1 MESTIESAGAHS
13 RYCSIGMRVQARKDP
28 NGRVI
33 LTQTQSGVDLSD
45 QIENLY
51 YLTTTPNYSSHSLD
65 PDCLAFFYQILL
77 MLKHIIITN
86 WQRWSLGL
94 VVLAIAI
101 GISSCQQPIGSAAA
115 QNSER
120 LVSAILSDPK
130 TFNPALSNE
139 SPNIFGYVGEG
150 LITEN
155 GKGEIEPALAQSWEI
170 SPDKKQ
176 ITFTLKPNLKWS
188 DGQPLTVDDVAFT
201 FNEVYFNE
209 AIPTDT
215 RDILKIGKNRQLP
228 TVKKI
233 DGNRIEFTT
242 PEPFAPFLRSLG
254 VSILPAHTLRPTIA
268 KKDNKGKPLF
278 LSTWG
283 TNTNPQDL
291 VSNGM
296 FMLDSY
302 TPGERLVFK
311 KNPYYWRKDA
321 KGKQQPYID
330 NVVWQIVESTDT
342 MLVQFRSG
350 GLDYFAVSPDFFS
363 LLKKEEDIGDY
374 KIYNG
379 GPATGLT
386 FMSFNLNQGERDGK
400 PLVDPIK
407 SRWFNNVKFRQA
419 IAYGINRQ
427 RMINNIYRGLG
438 APQDSPISVPSPYY
452 LSREQGLPSYDYN
465 PQKAKAL
472 FAAAGFT
479 YNEQKKLVDDRG
491 NPVRFTLVTN
501 SGNKIREALGTQIK
515 QDLALIGIDVDFN
528 PISFSLLVEKIDS
541 SLQWD
546 SLLIGFGG
554 GVEPNYS
561 ANFWS
566 VDGGSHL
573 FNLKPQV
580 GKPPI
585 TDRQV
590 ADWEKKI
597 DDLYVQAAQELDET
611 KRRQLYIETQK
622 ITQDNLPCIYL
633 VNPLSLSAIKNRVTG
648 IDYSPIAGPFW
659 NLHELR
665 VSAD

>member
-1 MESTIESAGAHS
+1 MILKNMLST
-13 RYCSIGMRVQARKDP
+13 K
-28 NGRVI
+28 
-33 LTQTQSGVDLSD
+33 
-45 QIENLY
+45 
-51 YLTTTPNYSSHSLD
+51 
-65 PDCLAFFYQILL
+65 
-77 MLKHIIITN
+77 
-86 WQRWSLGL
+86 WQRWSINLI
-94 VVLAIAI
+94 VIVIAI
-101 GISSCQQPIGSAAA
+101 GISSCQQIIGASSA
-115 QNSER
+115 QSSNQ

-155 GKGEIEPALAQSWEI
+155 GKGEIKPALAQSWTI
-170 SPDKKQ
+170 SPDTKS

-188 DGQPLTVDDVAFT
+188 DGAPLTIDDVSFT

-215 RDILKIGKNRQLP
+215 RDILKIGKDRKLP
-228 TVKKI
+228 TVKKVA
-233 DGNRIEFTT
+233 DNQIEFTT

-254 VSILPAHTLRPTIA
+254 ISILPAHKLRPTINQ
-268 KKDNKGKPLF
+268 KDSKGKPLF

-283 TNTNPQDL
+283 INTKPADL

-296 FMLDSY
+296 FTLDSY

-311 KNPYYWRKDA
+311 KNPYYWHKDA
-321 KGKQQPYID
+321 DGKQQPYID
-330 NVVWQIVESTDT
+330 KIVWQIVESTDT
-342 MLVQFRSG
+342 SLVQFRSG
-350 GLDYFAVSPDFFS
+350 GLDSYGVSPDFFS
-363 LLKKEEDIGDY
+363 LLKKEEQKGGY
-374 KIYNG
+374 KIYSG
-379 GPATGLT
+379 GPSTGTT

-419 IAYGINRQ
+419 IAYGTNRQ

-452 LSREQGLPSYDYN
+452 LSRAQGLPGYDYN
-465 PQKAKAL
+465 PQKSKEL
-472 FAAAGFT
+472 FTAAGFK
-479 YNEQKKLVDDRG
+479 YNDQNKLIDDRG
-491 NPVRFTLVTN
+491 NPVRFTLLTN

-515 QDLALIGIDVDFN
+515 QDLALIGIDVDFT
-528 PISFSLLVEKIDS
+528 PIAFSLLIDKIDN

-546 SLLIGFGG
+546 SLLIGFTGG
-554 GVEPNYS
+554 IEPNDG

-573 FNLKPQV
+573 FNLKPQA

-597 DDLYVQAAQELDET
+597 DDLYIQAAQELNEA
-611 KRRQLYIETQK
+611 KRRQIYIETQK
-622 ITQDNLPCIYL
+622 ITQSNLPCIYL
-633 VNPLSLSAIKNRVTG
+633 VNALSFSAIKNRVKG
-648 IDYSPIAGPFW
+648 IDYSPINGPFW
-659 NLHELR
+659 NLNELR
-665 VSAD
+665 ITPE

>member
-1 MESTIESAGAHS
+1 
-13 RYCSIGMRVQARKDP
+13 
-28 NGRVI
+28 
-33 LTQTQSGVDLSD
+33 LTQAQSRVCLPD

-51 YLTTTPNYSSHSLD
+51 YLTTTPNYSSYSLD
-65 PDCLAFFYQILL
+65 PDGIASSPLIFL
-77 MLKHIIITN
+77 MLKNIIITN
-86 WQRWSLGL
+86 WQRWSLCL

-101 GISSCQQPIGSAAA
+101 GTSSCQQLISSSTAETN
-115 QNSER
+115 QR

-155 GKGEIEPALAQSWEI
+155 GKGEIEPALAKSWEI

-176 ITFTLKPNLKWS
+176 ITFTIKPNLKWS
-188 DGQPLTVDDVAFT
+188 DGVPLTIDDVAFT

-215 RDILKIGKNRQLP
+215 RDILKIGKKRQLP

-233 DGNRIEFTT
+233 DDSRIEFTT

-268 KKDNKGKPLF
+268 KKDSKGKPLF

-283 TNTNPQDL
+283 TDTDPKKL

-296 FMLDSY
+296 FVLDSY

-311 KNPYYWRKDA
+311 KNPYYWRKDDQ
-321 KGKQQPYID
+321 GKQQPYIN
-330 NVVWQIVESTDT
+330 NVIWQIVESTDT
-342 MLVQFRSG
+342 ALVQFRSG
-350 GLDYFAVSPDFFS
+350 GLDSFGVSPDFFS
-363 LLKKEEDIGDY
+363 LLKKEEQIGGY

-379 GPATGLT
+379 GAATGTT

-419 IAYGINRQ
+419 IAYSINRQ

-465 PQKAKAL
+465 PQKAKEL

-479 YNEQKKLVDDRG
+479 YNQQKKLIDDRG
-491 NPVRFTLVTN
+491 NLVRFTLVTN

-515 QDLALIGIDVDFN
+515 QDLAPVGIDVDFT
-528 PISFSLLVEKIDS
+528 PIAFSLLVEKIDS

-546 SLLIGFGG
+546 SLLIGFTG
-554 GVEPNYS
+554 GVEPNDG

-573 FNLKPQV
+573 FNVKPQV

-597 DDLYVQAAQELDET
+597 DELYIQAAQELDEG

-622 ITQDNLPCIYL
+622 ITQENVPCIYL
-633 VNPLSLSAIKNRVTG
+633 VNPLSLSAIKNRVKG
-648 IDYSPIAGPFW
+648 IDYSPISGAFW

-665 VSAD
+665 VTAE

>member
-1 MESTIESAGAHS
+1 
-13 RYCSIGMRVQARKDP
+13 
-28 NGRVI
+28 
-33 LTQTQSGVDLSD
+33 LTQAQSGVGLPD

-51 YLTTTPNYSSHSLD
+51 YLTTTPNYSSYSLD
-65 PDCLAFFYQILL
+65 PDGIASSPLIFL
-77 MLKHIIITN
+77 MLKNLIITN

-101 GISSCQQPIGSAAA
+101 GISSCQQLISPSTAETN
-115 QNSER
+115 QR

-155 GKGEIEPALAQSWEI
+155 GKGEIEPALAKSWEI
-170 SPDKKQ
+170 SPDKKK

-188 DGQPLTVDDVAFT
+188 DGVPLTIDDVAFT

-215 RDILKIGKNRQLP
+215 RDILKIGKKRQLP

-233 DGNRIEFTT
+233 DDSRIEFTT

-254 VSILPAHTLRPTIA
+254 VSILPAHILRPKID

-283 TNTNPQDL
+283 TDTDPKKL

-321 KGKQQPYID
+321 QGKQQPYIN
-330 NVVWQIVESTDT
+330 NVIWQIVESTDT
-342 MLVQFRSG
+342 ALVQFRSG
-350 GLDYFAVSPDFFS
+350 GLDSFGVSPDFFS
-363 LLKKEEDIGDY
+363 LLKKEEQIGGY

-379 GPATGLT
+379 GAATGTT

-407 SRWFNNVKFRQA
+407 SRWFNNVRFRQA
-419 IAYGINRQ
+419 IAYSINRQ

-465 PQKAKAL
+465 PQKAKEL

-479 YNEQKKLVDDRG
+479 YNEQKKLIDDRG
-491 NPVRFTLVTN
+491 NLVRFTLVTN

-515 QDLALIGIDVDFN
+515 QDLAPVGIDVDFT
-528 PISFSLLVEKIDS
+528 PIAFSLLVEKIDS

-546 SLLIGFGG
+546 SLLIGFTG
-554 GVEPNYS
+554 GVEPNDG

-573 FNLKPQV
+573 FNVKPQV

-597 DDLYVQAAQELDET
+597 DELYIQAAQELDEG

-622 ITQDNLPCIYL
+622 ITQENVPCIYL
-633 VNPLSLSAIKNRVTG
+633 VNPLSLSAIKNRVKG
-648 IDYSPIAGPFW
+648 IDYSPISGAFW

-665 VSAD
+665 VTAE

>member
-1 MESTIESAGAHS
+1 MILKNMF
-13 RYCSIGMRVQARKDP
+13 SIK
-28 NGRVI
+28 
-33 LTQTQSGVDLSD
+33 
-45 QIENLY
+45 
-51 YLTTTPNYSSHSLD
+51 
-65 PDCLAFFYQILL
+65 
-77 MLKHIIITN
+77 
-86 WQRWSLGL
+86 WQRWSILL
-94 VVLAIAI
+94 MVLSISI
-101 GISSCQQPIGSAAA
+101 GISSCQQIIGSSSA
-115 QNSER
+115 QTNNQ

-155 GKGEIEPALAQSWEI
+155 GKGEIQPALAESWTI
-170 SPDKKQ
+170 SPDTKS

-188 DGQPLTVDDVAFT
+188 DGAPLNVDDVAFT

-209 AIPTDT
+209 EIPTDT
-215 RDILKIGKNRQLP
+215 RDILKIGKARKLP

-233 DGNRIEFTT
+233 DNNRIEFTT

-254 VSILPAHTLRPTIA
+254 ISILPAHKLRPTINQ
-268 KKDNKGKPLF
+268 KDSKGKPLF

-283 TNTNPQDL
+283 INTKPADL
-291 VSNGM
+291 VSNGA

-321 KGKQQPYID
+321 QGKSQPYIEKI
-330 NVVWQIVESTDT
+330 VWQIVESTDT
-342 MLVQFRSG
+342 SLVQFRSG
-350 GLDYFAVSPDFFS
+350 GLDSYSVSPDFFS
-363 LLKKEEDIGDY
+363 LLKKEETKGGY

-379 GPATGLT
+379 GASTGTT
-386 FMSFNLNQGERDGK
+386 FMSFNLNQGEREGK

-419 IAYGINRQ
+419 IGYGINRQ

-438 APQDSPISVPSPYY
+438 TAQDSPISVPSPYY
-452 LSREQGLPSYDYN
+452 LSRAQGLTGYDYN
-465 PQKAKAL
+465 PQKAKAI
-472 FAAAGFT
+472 FTAAGFK
-479 YNEQKKLVDDRG
+479 YNDQNKLIDDRG
-491 NPVRFTLVTN
+491 NLVRFTLLTN

-515 QDLALIGIDVDFN
+515 QDLALIGIDVDFT
-528 PISFSLLVEKIDS
+528 PIAFSLLIDKIDN

-546 SLLIGFGG
+546 SLLIGFTGG
-554 GVEPNYS
+554 IEPNDG

-585 TDRQV
+585 TDRKI

-597 DDLYVQAAQELDET
+597 DDLYIQAAQELNEA
-611 KRRQLYIETQK
+611 KRRQIYIETQK
-622 ITQDNLPCIYL
+622 ITQENLPCIYL
-633 VNPLSLSAIKNRVTG
+633 VNALSFSAIKNRVKG
-648 IDYSPIAGPFW
+648 IDYSPINGAFW
-659 NLHELR
+659 NLHELSITAER
-665 VSAD
+665 

>member
-1 MESTIESAGAHS
+1 M
-13 RYCSIGMRVQARKDP
+13 
-28 NGRVI
+28 
-33 LTQTQSGVDLSD
+33 SD

-65 PDCLAFFYQILL
+65 SDCIASSHQILL
-77 MLKHIIITN
+77 MLKNIIITN
-86 WQRWSLGL
+86 WHRWSMHL
-94 VVLAIAI
+94 VVWAIAI
-101 GISSCQQPIGSAAA
+101 GISSCQQPIGSAA
-115 QNSER
+115 QTNER

-155 GKGEIEPALAQSWEI
+155 GKGEIEPALAQSWAI
-170 SPDKKQ
+170 SPDKKR
-176 ITFTLKPNLKWS
+176 IAFTLKPNLKWS
-188 DGQPLTVDDVAFT
+188 DGIPLTTDDVAFT

-209 AIPTDT
+209 AIPTDQ
-215 RDILKIGKNRQLP
+215 RDILKIGKKRQLP

-233 DGNRIEFTT
+233 DSSRIEFTT

-254 VSILPAHTLRPTIA
+254 VSILPAHTLRPTID
-268 KKDNKGKPLF
+268 KKDNQGKPLF
-278 LSTWG
+278 LTTWG
-283 TNTNPQDL
+283 TNTNPKDL

-311 KNPYYWRKDA
+311 KNPYYWRKDVQ
-321 KGKQQPYID
+321 GKQQPYID
-330 NVVWQIVESTDT
+330 HVVWQIVESTDT
-342 MLVQFRSG
+342 ALVQFRSG
-350 GLDYFAVSPDFFS
+350 GLDSFGVSPDFFS
-363 LLKKEEDIGDY
+363 LLKKEEQIGGY

-379 GPATGLT
+379 GAATGTT

-419 IAYGINRQ
+419 IAYSINRQ

-452 LSREQGLPSYDYN
+452 LSREQGLPVYDYN
-465 PQKAKAL
+465 PQKAKEL

-479 YNEQKKLVDDRG
+479 DNEQKKLVDDRG

-515 QDLALIGIDVDFN
+515 QDLALVGIDVDFT
-528 PISFSLLVEKIDS
+528 PIAFSLLVEKIDS

-546 SLLIGFGG
+546 SLLIGFTG
-554 GVEPNYS
+554 GVEPNDG

-573 FNLKPQV
+573 FNVKPQV

-590 ADWEKKI
+590 DDWEKQI
-597 DDLYVQAAQELDET
+597 DELYIQAAQELDET
-611 KRRQLYIETQK
+611 KRRQLYVETQK
-622 ITQDNLPCIYL
+622 ITQENVPCIYL
-633 VNPLSLSAIKNRVTG
+633 VNPLSLSAIKNRVKG

-665 VSAD
+665 VSAE